1 LSCRKPGDY
10 HEEMNS
16 TVFEEWFKKVLPT
29 LEESSIIVMDNAY
42 HSRKIEK
49 IPTGATRKNDSQEWL
64 RSKNIPYEE
73 NMVKAKL
80 L

>member
-1 LSCRKPGDY
+1 
-10 HEEMNS
+10 M
-16 TVFEEWFKKVLPT
+16 PT
-29 LEESSIIVMDNAY
+29 I
-42 HSRKIEK
+42 RGRIEK